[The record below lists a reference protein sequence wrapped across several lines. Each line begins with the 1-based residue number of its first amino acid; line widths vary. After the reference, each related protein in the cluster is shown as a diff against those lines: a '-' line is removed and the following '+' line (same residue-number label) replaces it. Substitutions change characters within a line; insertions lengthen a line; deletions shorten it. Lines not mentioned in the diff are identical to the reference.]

1 MRCANANGDQSS
13 ITNTVHYLTTGG
25 VNLRM
30 AARKQEFLIPVIL
43 LLRALS
49 GGNESSPSPNAEST
63 LPGSRSNA
71 IGGCCLGVTDHE
83 LYQRIVQG
91 DVNNT
96 FLVARVGLLLQD
108 ARARFGNLNTPHE
121 CLAFLGARFR
131 RLSLKAETTSDAAV
145 GHYILRKY
153 ILIHLTNYRDKLEC
167 MLLMLRKLYAFAAK
181 DCGVD
186 NADSLQNHE
195 ILVPGHLC
203 CSFIKEKFDEFLQQ
217 LRLGVLTEMRKDY
230 KKTSAK
236 IHDVDFWGKMVDR
249 FSFKSSGGIGKKY
262 AAFLSTGN
270 VVSTTGL
277 DLMQVSGYTIVAERL
292 NFLRFCA
299 HFRSV
304 HRGQFFMEMK
314 TTAVRKLLPDQ
325 WGFLCP
331 VHTRKFGMLPS

>member
-1 MRCANANGDQSS
+1 
-13 ITNTVHYLTTGG
+13 
-25 VNLRM
+25 
-30 AARKQEFLIPVIL
+30 
-43 LLRALS
+43 
-49 GGNESSPSPNAEST
+49 
-63 LPGSRSNA
+63 
-71 IGGCCLGVTDHE
+71 
-83 LYQRIVQG
+83 
-91 DVNNT
+91 
-96 FLVARVGLLLQD
+96 VARVGLLLQD
-108 ARARFGNLNTPHE
+108 ARARFGNLNTPQE

-145 GHYILRKY
+145 GHYMLRKY

-167 MLLMLRKLYAFAAK
+167 LLLMLRKLYAFAAK

-217 LRLGVLTEMRKDY
+217 LRLGVLQEMRKDY
-230 KKTSAK
+230 KRTAAK

-249 FSFKSSGGIGKKY
+249 FSGKSSGGIGKKY
-262 AAFLSTGN
+262 AVFLSTGN

-331 VHTRKFGMLPS
+331 VHTRKFGFVVSISVCSFLLYSQFLSTLDVKLMVVPAVCWVILHSKLLSFAMVKERRALIWI